1 MQPITPHALILAS
14 VIAADAFV
22 AALWQGLVLA
32 FAVALLLR
40 LSPGLAARTRSLL
53 WISVLLLIVLLPAIS
68 LLLPGAHDAA
78 PSHPG
83 PVHLST
89 SWSFAL
95 ACVWIAVSLV
105 RLGQLMRSALRLQRI
120 SKRALPME
128 PGAAVAHLLRRATRH
143 AQLCTSAD
151 VTRPSVVGF
160 FHPRILLPT
169 ELLNRLSAAQLEHIV
184 LHEMEHLRRRDDW
197 TNLLQKLAL
206 AVFPLNPVLLW
217 LDRRLS
223 VERELA
229 CDDGV
234 LRVTHARKAYAECL
248 VDLATHSLLPSSL
261 SLALGAWGRRS
272 DLTHRVHS
280 ILSQPNPTM
289 SPRRQSAT
297 AGILLAAAL
306 SATVM
311 LAGTPPLVSFAPSA
325 LRPSAIL
332 PSAMPQGDAR
342 QESAQVSAPAIATP
356 SPTHPILPRATE
368 VRAILPQR
376 RTPSLLQVSAE
387 TSTRLK
393 PSAKPIS
400 KRVAKLRRRTPTP
413 WVLLTATPPT
423 DTRAHLV
430 LALENQDLQSTFAAV
445 PIQNGWLIFQL

>member
-1 MQPITPHALILAS
+1 MQPITSHTLILAS
-14 VIAADAFV
+14 VIAAGAFV
-22 AALWQGLVLA
+22 AAFWQGLVLA

-53 WISVLLLIVLLPAIS
+53 WTSVLLLLVLLPAIS
-68 LLLPGAHDAA
+68 LLLPGAHAAA
-78 PSHPG
+78 PTHPG
-83 PVHLST
+83 PVHLSS
-89 SWSFAL
+89 SWSLAL
-95 ACVWIAVSLV
+95 ACIWIAVSLV
-105 RLGQLMRSALRLQRI
+105 RLGQLLRSALRLRRI
-120 SKRALPME
+120 SKRALPIQ
-128 PGAAVAHLLRRATRH
+128 PGEAVAHLLRRGTRH
-143 AQLCTSAD
+143 PQLCTSAG

-160 FHPRILLPT
+160 LQPRILLPT
-169 ELLNRLSAAQLEHIV
+169 ELLSRLSAAQLEHIV

-248 VDLATHSLLPSSL
+248 VNLASHSLLPSSL

-272 DLTHRVHS
+272 DLTHRVHC

-297 AGILLAAAL
+297 AGILLAAAV
-306 SATVM
+306 SATVL
-311 LAGTPPLVSFAPSA
+311 LAGTPPLVSFAPSVI
-325 LRPSAIL
+325 PHI
-332 PSAMPQGDAR
+332 PQGDAR
-342 QESAQVSAPAIATP
+342 QESAQESAQASAREIATP
-356 SPTHPILPRATE
+356 SPAHPLLPRATE

-400 KRVAKLRRRTPTP
+400 KRVANLRRRTPTP
-413 WVLLTATPPT
+413 WVLLTATLPT
-423 DTRAHLV
+423 YTRAHLV
-430 LALENQDLQSTFAAV
+430 LALEDGDLQPTFAAV
-445 PIQNGWLIFQL
+445 PTPNGWLIVQL